1 MSLNTEIHDLKQVKH
16 PVVLAGL
23 AINGSTIMRRL
34 SRLGYEVHAVSSSKH
49 EPGWHSRHGTKT
61 LVTDPSQDYSSW
73 LNEMIELAKR
83 FDHPVPL
90 LPLSDAFVVALD
102 RAAREAEW
110 PYLTHGFGTGVRTS
124 LTSKKLTFELA
135 NQYQLPSPA
144 CRFINDREQ
153 LADFAASVDGPIL
166 FKPDF
171 QFQWKTGG
179 AANVAAERKV
189 MVEQNL
195 DRLMEEYDRISK
207 YTPGVLAQEVIPGDD
222 DALIYWCG
230 FIGPGGRPG
239 GRFVGRKRRLHPVHY
254 GSASFVQLIDRPDI
268 DEQCCNFL
276 NKLGYEGLCG
286 IEFKEDSR
294 DGVARLIEVNPRYGL
309 WDDIAVPAGID
320 IARQAVDSLLGI
332 VPDSRYLQGAA
343 TKWFSLRLDVAA
355 FLSYRR
361 EGSLTLGGWLK
372 SLAPPIVINDFPL
385 FTDPGYALHTISRPF
400 VKRMKSK

>member
-1 MSLNTEIHDLKQVKH
+1 MNQVKH
-16 PVVLAGL
+16 SIVLAGL

-34 SRLGYEVHAVSSSKH
+34 SRLGYDVHAVSMSKQ
-49 EPGWHSRHGTKT
+49 EPGWHSRYGSKT
-61 LVTDPSQDYSSW
+61 LVTDPNQDYLTW
-73 LNEMIELAKR
+73 LSEMIELAKR
-83 FDHPVPL
+83 FDNPVPL
-90 LPLSDAFVVALD
+90 LPLSDTFVIAVD
-102 RAAREAEW
+102 RAARETEW
-110 PYLTHGFGTGVRTS
+110 PYLTHGFGAGLRTS

-135 NQYQLPSPA
+135 TQFQLPSPA
-144 CRFINDREQ
+144 YSFINSREE
-153 LADFAASVDGPIL
+153 LADFATSVDGQIL

-179 AANVAAERKV
+179 AAIVAAKRKV
-189 MVEQNL
+189 IVEQNL
-195 DRLMEEYDRISK
+195 DRLMEEYDQIAK
-207 YTPGVLAQEVIPGDD
+207 YTPGVLAQEVIPGGD

-230 FIGPGGRPG
+230 FIGPDRRPG

-268 DEQCCNFL
+268 DELCCNFL
-276 NKLGYEGLCG
+276 DKLGYEGLCG

-294 DGVARLIEVNPRYGL
+294 DGKARLIEVNPRYGL
-309 WDDIAVPAGID
+309 WEDIAVPAGMD
-320 IARQAVDSLLGI
+320 IVREAADSLLGI

-372 SLAPPIVINDFPL
+372 SLAPPIVINDFPM
-385 FTDPGYALHTISRPF
+385 FTDPGYALHTITRPF
-400 VKRMKSK
+400 VNRMKSNKPEF